1 MPFWFYTYLAFVF
14 LNTFIPMQGR
24 DGPENKPEI
33 LISLFVALFSIHFA
47 GFIVSLIQINFLLN
61 KNTKIS

>member
-24 DGPENKPEI
+24 DGPENKPEM
-33 LISLFVALFSIHFA
+33 LISLFAAVFVIHFA
-47 GFIVSLIQINFLLN
+47 GFIVSCSKVFVRVLN
-61 KNTKIS
+61 NL